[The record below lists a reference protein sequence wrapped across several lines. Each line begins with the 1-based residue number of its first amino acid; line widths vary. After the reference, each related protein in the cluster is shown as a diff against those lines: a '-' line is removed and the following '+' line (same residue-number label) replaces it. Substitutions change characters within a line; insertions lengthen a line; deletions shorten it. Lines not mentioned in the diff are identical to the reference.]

1 MKKRNGFT
9 LIELITVIVILGLI
23 MMVVIPALNK
33 SNLGNERKK
42 IDEYYKIIEEASLQY
57 ATTFKN
63 EELGDATESGCVRFS
78 FDELKTTNLI
88 SDFHD
93 KTYNCSMARDI
104 TVRNENGNYYTNFK
118 LKCEKKENAY
128 KYFNQQALNV
138 GEEDTNSCN
147 RSIKKEPKILI
158 EELVKNN
165 GIEINQ
171 IFNKTRFSNNSTI
184 NYINE
189 YNNRYKNNTYVYYSS
204 QLWHIY
210 ARDKNGGFK
219 AYSMDAITSIPYS
232 INGYKDYKRSDVRNY
247 LESVY
252 FNQLKDTN
260 KYLSLFR
267 NNENIRKI
275 GIPTVDDFDEAIASL
290 MISEMA
296 NHNYKFHLLS
306 QDNKIYVAN
315 IFNKNSKTVEFG
327 RDDGIE
333 AVIPV
338 VTFSSNA
345 EVYEGNGTIKNPYV
359 LARNKWSL
367 ETTADIS
374 IKTSA
379 LKVGDHVDVRYKD
392 EYRTFRV
399 MENKNG
405 YPRLIS
411 MDTTAKNPYIENKN
425 IVQTN
430 LDEDDRVKTYDNILM
445 GFNVNTL
452 VFGSAEENITAC
464 KGNGIVK
471 TGNYGKYNQINCY
484 YNLNKESENKSED
497 IALVSNF
504 CTEKF
509 NFQTNKFLTK
519 PECQYPKDNL
529 VSSKINGVK
538 LGELY
543 ATAVRNYESNY
554 HVDKFWTITPSF
566 INKSIDSK
574 MWTIEAS
581 GEGKEEL
588 AEGEVINSVD
598 TRSYDY
604 KQDKIYGNRVVVKIN
619 KNLKIIGGKGTRYN
633 PYRIENL

>member
-1 MKKRNGFT
+1 M
-9 LIELITVIVILGLI
+9 L
-23 MMVVIPALNK
+23 
-33 SNLGNERKK
+33 
-42 IDEYYKIIEEASLQY
+42 D
-57 ATTFKN
+57 
-63 EELGDATESGCVRFS
+63 
-78 FDELKTTNLI
+78 
-88 SDFHD
+88 
-93 KTYNCSMARDI
+93 
-104 TVRNENGNYYTNFK
+104 
-118 LKCEKKENAY
+118 
-128 KYFNQQALNV
+128 
-138 GEEDTNSCN
+138 
-147 RSIKKEPKILI
+147 
-158 EELVKNN
+158 
-165 GIEINQ
+165 
-171 IFNKTRFSNNSTI
+171 
-184 NYINE
+184 
-189 YNNRYKNNTYVYYSS
+189 
-204 QLWHIY
+204 
-210 ARDKNGGFK
+210 
-219 AYSMDAITSIPYS
+219 
-232 INGYKDYKRSDVRNY
+232 
-247 LESVY
+247 
-252 FNQLKDTN
+252 
-260 KYLSLFR
+260 
-267 NNENIRKI
+267 
-275 GIPTVDDFDEAIASL
+275 
-290 MISEMA
+290 
-296 NHNYKFHLLS
+296 
-306 QDNKIYVAN
+306 
-315 IFNKNSKTVEFG
+315 
-327 RDDGIE
+327 
-333 AVIPV
+333 
-338 VTFSSNA
+338 
-345 EVYEGNGTIKNPYV
+345 
-359 LARNKWSL
+359 
-367 ETTADIS
+367 
-374 IKTSA
+374 
-379 LKVGDHVDVRYKD
+379 
-392 EYRTFRV
+392 RTFRV

-452 VFGSAEENITAC
+452 VFGAAEENITAC

-566 INKSIDSK
+566 INKSTDSK